1 MGPRDD
7 SVGLAEAA
15 RIAGVHYQTAYRW
28 VRTGRLP
35 AARVGGHYRVARAD
49 LDAFVASRARSMPP
63 PPPRPT
69 RLARQADRMHEAL
82 LAGDERVARTT
93 ARRLVD
99 DGSTVTDLIE
109 QVLVPPLRRIGA
121 AWRDGRL
128 DIWVEH
134 RASAMVERILG
145 DLHPNPRGRRRGVAV
160 VAALSGDHHALPTAM
175 AAAALREDNW
185 SVHHLGADMPA
196 DDLERFCDGH
206 EIDLAVLTVTTPEAT
221 GPAEELARRLGG
233 RGIPTLVGGP
243 GKSLGDLLASA
254 RAARG

>member
-1 MGPRDD
+1 MGRARD
-7 SVGLAEAA
+7 SVGLADAA

-35 AARVGGHYRVARAD
+35 ATRVAGQYVVARTD
-49 LDAFVASRARSMPP
+49 LDALVAARSHPAPP

-82 LAGDERVARTT
+82 LTGDEGVARTI
-93 ARRLVD
+93 ARRLTD
-99 DGSTVTDLIE
+99 DGSTVTDLIG

-121 AWRDGRL
+121 AWRAGEL

-134 RASAMVERILG
+134 RASAIVERILG

-206 EIDLAVLTVTTPEAT
+206 EVDLAVLTVTTPEAA
-221 GPAEELARRLGG
+221 GPAEALASRLGG

-243 GKSLGDLLASA
+243 GKSLDDLLGLA
-254 RAARG
+254 RALGA